1 MTRVRRAG
9 RVWSGGRESGGQV
22 GEPAFCVVEL
32 NGEQQPS
39 SPTGREREYMF

>member
-9 RVWSGGRESGGQV
+9 WGWSGGPESGGQV
-22 GEPAFCVVEL
+22 GEPVICVVEL

-39 SPTGREREYMF
+39 SRTGREREYMF